1 MKELNMT
8 RLSVLNIKEVK
19 RKGQWKYGDPEI
31 TGVETSSLR
40 IEKGYI
46 FVAKPSKTKSSHGA
60 LFSNQAFKQGAS
72 LVISDPEGY
81 QYALTTEL
89 NPAIPFLLVESV
101 EHTLDCI
108 CKIFYPNKP

>member
-46 FVAKPSKTKSSHGA
+46 FVAKPSKNKSSHGA
-60 LFSNQAFKQGAS
+60 LFSNQAFKKAQVWLS
-72 LVISDPEGY
+72 PTQKDTNMLVLR
-81 QYALTTEL
+81 A
-89 NPAIPFLLVESV
+89 
-101 EHTLDCI
+101 
-108 CKIFYPNKP
+108 